1 MSGRLARRATDA
13 WAVCDPPL
21 ERITLHECR
30 HTYASFLMAA
40 GYTLKEIMEYVGH
53 SNLAMVQR
61 YVKLLPQP
69 EETNPAERLNAYL
82 ARRAAG

>member
-1 MSGRLARRATDA
+1 M
-13 WAVCDPPL
+13 
-21 ERITLHECR
+21 
-30 HTYASFLMAA
+30 
-40 GYTLKEIMEYVGH
+40 GH

-69 EETNPAERLNAYL
+69 EETNPGERLNAYL